1 MCLLREVA
9 KPHCE
14 GLSIYCLSTVEL
26 VVHVAHWGGF
36 SLALP
41 VKLMNFGMGASSRLV
56 PWVRNRDGVNLD
68 IDGAWR
74 VLIAEVSA

>member
-1 MCLLREVA
+1 ML
-9 KPHCE
+9 HT
-14 GLSIYCLSTVEL
+14 GG
-26 VVHVAHWGGF
+26 GGF